1 MAKKSGAK
9 FCNDNDFYEYIWDP
23 YSVKIDFI

>member
-23 YSVKIDFI
+23 YCVKIDFI